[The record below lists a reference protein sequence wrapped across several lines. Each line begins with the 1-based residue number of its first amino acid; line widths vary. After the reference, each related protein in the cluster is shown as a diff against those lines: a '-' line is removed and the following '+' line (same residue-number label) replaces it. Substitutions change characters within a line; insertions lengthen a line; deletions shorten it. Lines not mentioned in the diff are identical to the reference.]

1 MADRQLRI
9 DLDVVTQKAQQHL
22 KEAEQASGQ
31 LGEGIDDTRTK
42 GQQLADAMEL
52 MAQIAKQELQAAEAA
67 ADALSSSLGPEMVAK
82 LEQGGQSIDGL
93 VSDLHRAGLTYQDV
107 RDDADRLAQAVKAVD
122 DVRPSVDNAR
132 VAAKGVGDEMHH
144 TADETERTGS
154 VVANFAGNAAQELP
168 GVAQAMGPMNMAIGQ
183 FVEYAAEG
191 NIKLG
196 KFITAAGGLGLAA
209 AAFYG
214 ISTSME
220 NIAETKAFKREEV
233 DAYTTALKGAKS
245 ELQAIVQKITDS
257 NKVEWRVLG
266 DTADILPAL
275 TSLGL
280 TVQSTAQLIAGGKDK
295 IDAWGQAMLDAG
307 ADADTVAASVLGLK
321 QQADLEGEALKN
333 AAASAKF
340 FDEQNRYAG
349 LSVGEIAAQIKDSAD
364 KAEYYKSRV
373 DAAKG
378 ATEDLGGETDDTAHS
393 LKLFGIDVGG
403 AVTAVDAMDESYR
416 RLTGHVDE
424 RSAWRNLG
432 DALAEFQ
439 TTASDTESSWRD
451 IEAASDDAVTAAAD
465 YIEQAKGI
473 PPEVKTKLYQELD
486 EGKLNEVI
494 LQLDEWK
501 KGIDV
506 PIRYQPSGGGGGV
519 SYRASGG
526 PAGGLTV
533 VGEQGPELLDLPS
546 GSYVHD
552 ATSTSRMLAP
562 SGFVASLTGLGS
574 TTVNV
579 RIDGSVY
586 GVDQFRSAID
596 DGVRRGLAAVEREA
610 RGNR

>member
-31 LGEGIDDTRTK
+31 LGEGIYDTRTK

-245 ELQAIVQKITDS
+245 ELQAIVRKITDS
-257 NKVEWRVLG
+257 NKLEWRVLG

-321 QQADLEGEALKN
+321 QQVDLESDAVKN

-432 DALAEFQ
+432 DALAEFK
-439 TTASDTESSWRD
+439 TTADDTESSWRD
-451 IEAASDDAVTAAAD
+451 IEEASDGAVTAASN

-473 PPEVKTKLYQELD
+473 PPEIKTQLYTMLD
-486 EGKLNEVI
+486 EGKLNEVV
-494 LQLDEWK
+494 LMLDNWK
-501 KGIDV
+501 N
-506 PIRYQPSGGGGGV
+506 GV
-519 SYRASGG
+519 DIPLRVIKPGELGYEKRASGG
-526 PAGGLTV
+526 PARGLTL
-533 VGEQGPELLDLPS
+533 VGEQGPELVDLPS

-562 SGFVASLTGLGS
+562 AGSAPAWGGGTMNVTLVTARPDARAVLAVLKDLARSGVP
-574 TTVNV
+574 NPW
-579 RIDGSVY
+579 R
-586 GVDQFRSAID
+586 
-596 DGVRRGLAAVEREA
+596 
-610 RGNR
+610 